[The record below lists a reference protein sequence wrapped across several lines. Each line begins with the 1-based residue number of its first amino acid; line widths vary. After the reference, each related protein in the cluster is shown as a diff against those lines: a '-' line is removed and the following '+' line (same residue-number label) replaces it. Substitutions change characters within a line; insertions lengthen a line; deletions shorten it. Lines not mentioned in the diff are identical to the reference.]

1 MYLPHPYPYPTSKES
16 SMQKQNVVITDSKV
30 IEVFEALVEQ
40 CDTTDAD
47 QKIATGEKIFAEKHT
62 VPSEYEVLQIS
73 TRKKVEFNK

>member
-1 MYLPHPYPYPTSKES
+1 MSRAFGMNYILKVQKE
-16 SMQKQNVVITDSKV
+16 KAIFD
-30 IEVFEALVEQ
+30 ALVAQ